1 MERERLVAEA
11 REAGL
16 HAAHNLQMIQ
26 KNPYIMLPGKI
37 EDAQVHLNNM
47 IRFAEM
53 EMKNDR
59 RPGQSL
65 GSKSRIENLLVSI
78 LTPKREKRK
87 EGAT

>member
-1 MERERLVAEA
+1 MEREQLVAEA

-16 HAAHNLQMIQ
+16 HAVHNLQMIR
-26 KNPYIMLPGKI
+26 KNPDIMLPGKI
-37 EDAQVHLNNM
+37 EDAEAHLNNM

-65 GSKSRIENLLVSI
+65 GLKSRLENHLVSI
-78 LTPKREKRK
+78 LTPKREKHK
-87 EGAT
+87 EGAA

>member
-1 MERERLVAEA
+1 MERGQLVTEA
-11 REAGL
+11 REAGR

-26 KNPYIMLPGKI
+26 KNPDIMLPGKI
-37 EDAQVHLNNM
+37 EDAKTHLNNM

-59 RPGQSL
+59 RPGQSRGL
-65 GSKSRIENLLVSI
+65 KSRLENLLVSI

-87 EGAT
+87 EGAA

>member
-1 MERERLVAEA
+1 MEREQLVAEA

-16 HAAHNLQMIQ
+16 NAAHNLQMIR
-26 KNPYIMLPGKI
+26 KNPDIMLPGKI
-37 EDAQVHLNNM
+37 EDAEAHLNNM

-59 RPGQSL
+59 LAGQSL
-65 GSKSRIENLLVSI
+65 GFKSRLENLLLSI

-87 EGAT
+87 EGAA

>member
-11 REAGL
+11 REAGH

-26 KNPYIMLPGKI
+26 RNPDIMLPEKI
-37 EDAQVHLNNM
+37 EDAEGYLNSM

-59 RPGQSL
+59 RSGQSL
-65 GSKSRIENLLVSI
+65 GLKSRLENLLLSI
-78 LTPKREKRK
+78 LIPKREKRK
-87 EGAT
+87 EGAA